1 MLVSRWNRNSTSFA
15 AARIVSAL
23 HQCQIARLFA
33 SDAVTMYTL
42 VHISWCRRIN
52 NNATSPFAWW
62 IEERRPFT
70 GRHTSRN
77 EVAIHSCLF
86 IRFFLY
92 NIHMP
97 LYISVSCILPLFT
110 IIYRSTVSIIY
121 RWCSTIRDRLIT
133 ELSVKSVKIT
143 VLGYLVVARGETI
156 HTFLEK
162 LIFIIIQI
170 EIEIEIEFY
179 ILVAVYF
186 HTYIIRYI

>member
-52 NNATSPFAWW
+52 NNATNPFAWW

-86 IRFFLY
+86 IRFFRY
-92 NIHMP
+92 NIHMI
-97 LYISVSCILPLFT
+97 YIWYTYACTYACTYLFLVFFRCLPSFVGALS
-110 IIYRSTVSIIY
+110 RSSIDDVPVKLAGLI
-121 RWCSTIRDRLIT
+121 IRDRLIT
-133 ELSVKSVKIT
+133 ELSVKSVERT
-143 VLGYLVVARGETI
+143 VLGRYYWSLR
-156 HTFLEK
+156 
-162 LIFIIIQI
+162 
-170 EIEIEIEFY
+170 
-179 ILVAVYF
+179 AVKPYTRF
-186 HTYIIRYI
+186 WKN